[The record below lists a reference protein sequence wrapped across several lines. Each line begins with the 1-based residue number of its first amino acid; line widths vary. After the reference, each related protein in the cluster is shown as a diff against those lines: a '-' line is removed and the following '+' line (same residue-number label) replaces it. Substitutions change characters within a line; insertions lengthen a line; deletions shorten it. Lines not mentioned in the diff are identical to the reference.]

1 MAALASRVAMGKYHD
16 LPLAQ
21 SSHACSRGCAR
32 GVWGLCLHT
41 ALCLQQVLHSAA
53 ALAGPRMH
61 MHMHAHTR
69 THTRTHTHTHAHAH
83 AHAHAQA
90 HTLIGQALVGW
101 TLARPIF

>member
-1 MAALASRVAMGKYHD
+1 
-16 LPLAQ
+16 
-21 SSHACSRGCAR
+21 
-32 GVWGLCLHT
+32 
-41 ALCLQQVLHSAA
+41 
-53 ALAGPRMH
+53 MH

-101 TLARPIF
+101 TLGLARSSKALRLGFGKFSFITLYG